1 MKNRRTK
8 TSTIMGMRILL
19 FFTSVFVML
28 IVGCRKDPVF
38 IAEDN
43 PAWDTISFYKFGNY
57 NELYQQ
63 SSVMVNI
70 DFLSEDKIVFGGQV
84 DPLYSNGLLLIS
96 NDTGKSFSA
105 VDSTYE
111 GGNLKLFSFPDE
123 QTGFAAYY
131 SLSGS
136 AFIKT
141 TDGGLTWNSN
151 VPPFLPNG
159 AIHFLNDTLGFLNGY
174 ITVDGGESWISQ
186 GLSEVLDYE
195 FVNFNVGYVINSNNE
210 LYKTSSS
217 GSSWNVVHTF
227 VTDSVSYATKMQ
239 FLNEEVG
246 YIINAFG
253 LQKTIDGGITWQT
266 LFNDSPR
273 AVYFKNDQIGFVTS
287 AGKIYKTTNGGTSW
301 QLNYE
306 TPIITFESI
315 DGKNDV
321 VIAVGTQLGLDQM
334 PNRRCYYVRT
344 STLGE

>member
-1 MKNRRTK
+1 
-8 TSTIMGMRILL
+8 MRILL
-19 FFTSVFVML
+19 FLFTSAIVVL
-28 IVGCRKDPVF
+28 IFGCRKDPSF
-38 IAEDN
+38 KAEN
-43 PAWDTISFYKFGNY
+43 NAPWDTISFYKLGNY

-63 SSVMVNI
+63 TSAMGNI
-70 DFLSEDKIVFGGQV
+70 DFLSENKVVFGGQI

-105 VDSTYE
+105 VTSTYE

-159 AIHFLNDTLGFLNGY
+159 AIHFLNDTLGFLSGY
-174 ITVDGGESWISQ
+174 ITLDGGESWISQ

-195 FVNFNVGYVINSNNE
+195 FVNFNVGYAVNSNND
-210 LYKTSSS
+210 LYKTTSS
-217 GSSWNVVHTF
+217 GNSWNLVDTF
-227 VTDSVSYATKMQ
+227 ITDSISTAMKMQ
-239 FLNEEVG
+239 FLNENVG
-246 YIINAFG
+246 YIINSFG
-253 LQKTIDGGITWQT
+253 LQKTSDGGITWHT

-287 AGKIYKTTNGGTSW
+287 AGKIYKTTNGGSSW
-301 QLNYE
+301 ELNYE
-306 TPIITFESI
+306 TPIITFEDI

-321 VIAVGTQLGLDQM
+321 VIAVGAQHGLDQM